1 MAKAES
7 QKPADNWKQIFITAL
22 LKSSNVAAACR
33 KAKVSRTWAYKERD
47 VDAEFDAAW
56 QEALDMALD
65 DAESEAW
72 RRAVKGTV
80 SNRQYDK
87 DGNLIHTTRQYSD
100 TLLIFMLKAHRPG
113 KYRETVRNELTG
125 ASGGAI
131 RVAQEHDLSKLS
143 LDELIQLRAIVAKTD
158 ATTEPDND

>member
-7 QKPADNWKQIFITAL
+7 QKPADNWKEIFIAAL
-22 LKSSNVAAACR
+22 LKSSNVSAACR
-33 KAKVSRTWAYKERD
+33 KAKIARSFAYNERNL
-47 VDAEFDAAW
+47 DAEFKAAW
-56 QEALDMALD
+56 DEALEMALD

-72 RRAVKGTV
+72 RRGVKGTI

-87 DGNLIHTTRQYSD
+87 DGNLINETRQYSD
-100 TLLIFMLKAHRPG
+100 TLLIFMLKAHRPA

-125 ASGGAI
+125 PSGGAI
-131 RVAQEHDLSKLS
+131 RMAQEHDLSKLS

-158 ATTEPDND
+158 ATTEP

>member
-7 QKPADNWKQIFITAL
+7 QKPADNWKQIFITTL
-22 LKSSNVAAACR
+22 LKSSNVTAACR
-33 KAKVSRTWAYKERD
+33 KAKVSRSWAYAHRGL
-47 VDAEFDAAW
+47 DAEFKDAW
-56 QEALDMALD
+56 DEALEMALD

-72 RRAVKGTV
+72 RRGVKGTI

-100 TLLIFMLKAHRPG
+100 TLLIFMLKAHRPA

-125 ASGGAI
+125 PSGGAI
-131 RVAQEHDLSKLS
+131 RMAQEHDLSKLS

-158 ATTEPDND
+158 ATTEP